1 LRPRAQLAAN
11 PELVRSTTRRSPS
24 KVGGEDNRWFD
35 LDSVCQD
42 PGEEMMMADSDE
54 VTGHTL
60 RMAQERRLLRFCAE
74 KGLDPNS
81 PDLDNPDLNLLG
93 PILDSDGAIV
103 PDPEDIEAVK

>member
-1 LRPRAQLAAN
+1 
-11 PELVRSTTRRSPS
+11 
-24 KVGGEDNRWFD
+24 VGALGLGASSGAPGKWFD
-35 LDSVCQD
+35 LGSVCQAL
-42 PGEEMMMADSDE
+42 GEEIVMADSDE

-93 PILDSDGAIV
+93 PILDSGGAIV
-103 PDPEDIEAVK
+103 PEPEDIEAVR

>member
-1 LRPRAQLAAN
+1 MLATTTGERRNGASSGALASGSIWVACTRALR
-11 PELVRSTTRRSPS
+11 
-24 KVGGEDNRWFD
+24 EDI
-35 LDSVCQD
+35 
-42 PGEEMMMADSDE
+42 MMAASDE

-74 KGLDPNS
+74 KGIDPNS

-93 PILDSDGAIV
+93 PILDSEGAIV

>member
-1 LRPRAQLAAN
+1 
-11 PELVRSTTRRSPS
+11 
-24 KVGGEDNRWFD
+24 
-35 LDSVCQD
+35 
-42 PGEEMMMADSDE
+42 MADSNE

-81 PDLDNPDLNLLG
+81 PDLDDPALNLLG
-93 PILDSDGAIV
+93 PILDAEGAII

>member
-1 LRPRAQLAAN
+1 VGAIGLGASSGALASGSIWVACARAL
-11 PELVRSTTRRSPS
+11 
-24 KVGGEDNRWFD
+24 
-35 LDSVCQD
+35 
-42 PGEEMMMADSDE
+42 GEEIVMADSDE

-93 PILDSDGAIV
+93 PILDSEGAIV
-103 PDPEDIEAVK
+103 PEPEDIEAVK